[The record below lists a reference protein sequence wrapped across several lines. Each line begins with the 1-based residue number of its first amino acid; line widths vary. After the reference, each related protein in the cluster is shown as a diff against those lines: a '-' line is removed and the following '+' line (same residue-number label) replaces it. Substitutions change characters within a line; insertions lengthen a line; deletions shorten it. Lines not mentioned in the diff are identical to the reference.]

1 MGNTLDLTV
10 SLCDL
15 PARVMQNPNP
25 YRNLLSIGLALLFQS
40 WANASISLTQPPANS
55 SFNTPNEIAF
65 EAKSSRTGT
74 RVLEVTLLT
83 DGVAVRTDSGLLS
96 GTWPNVPKGYHA
108 LAVRATY
115 EDGAIEESIAVPI
128 VVQPTDVRLPPTA
141 FLAVE
146 TIPHS
151 DYRPILT
158 PAMVEL
164 QTLTV
169 DPNPNGRVTNAA
181 LFINGVLFERKP
193 FPSSGY
199 LFALKNY
206 LSGTHETFTLQFQNN
221 YGVLLTTNLD
231 VPFERAPFYSR
242 KARANRLRGYFD
254 RNATAYL
261 SAGEVIYFNGKR
273 DQVRFEGKLV
283 SISAVSRDGLVA
295 GILSDGGPTTAF
307 RLQDGTVQPLDTHP
321 GCTPLAASTD
331 TSILL
336 KQTLPDGT
344 PKALLWKGDVVSEL
358 PGFRAGTLVHAAN
371 MNDRGEVVG
380 HYLDADN
387 TSHAFLWRD
396 GVVTDLIAPTPGVA
410 IEPLFI
416 NNLGV
421 VVGNID
427 SREFRWKDGVF
438 EELPAEGFQDVQIT
452 GLNNPGWMIGIG
464 RNGNETVALLDR
476 GDGWRPLQSILPQWF
491 GNLSRTSPSG
501 LNDEGCMYV
510 FSSSGTFLVYPK
522 SRLPALTL
530 ELGRFLPNGV
540 TVFPDER
547 ITGVDIL
554 NQRSKNLV
562 DWETWGTNVLGFV
575 MPAEDP
581 QMMYRVVPAPQ

>member
-1 MGNTLDLTV
+1 MT
-10 SLCDL
+10 
-15 PARVMQNPNP
+15 QNPNTF
-25 YRNLLSIGLALLFQS
+25 RILLFIVLALLFQI
-40 WANASISLTQPPANS
+40 WANASISLTQPLANS
-55 SFNTPNEIAF
+55 SFSTPNEISF
-65 EAKSSRTGT
+65 EAKSSRSGT
-74 RVLEVTLLT
+74 KVLQLTLLT
-83 DGVAVRTDSGLLS
+83 DGIAVRTDSGLLS
-96 GTWPNVPKGYHA
+96 GTWPNVSKGYHA

-115 EDGAIEESIAVPI
+115 EDGAVEESIAVPI
-128 VVQPTDVRLPPTA
+128 VVQPTEVRLPPTA

-164 QTLTV
+164 QTLTG
-169 DPNPNGRVTNAA
+169 DPNPNGKVTNAA
-181 LFINGVLFERKP
+181 LFIDGVLFERKP

-206 LSGTHETFTLQFQNN
+206 LSGTDEVFTLQFQNN

-231 VPFERAPFYSR
+231 VPFQRATFYSR

-254 RNATAYL
+254 RNANAYL
-261 SAGEVIYFNGKR
+261 AAGEVIYFNGNR
-273 DQVRFEGKLV
+273 DQIRFEGKQV
-283 SISAVSRDGLVA
+283 NVTAVGRDGLVA
-295 GILSDGGPTTAF
+295 GNLSDGGPTTAF
-307 RLQDGTVQPLDTHP
+307 RLLNGTVQTLDTHP
-321 GCTPLAASTD
+321 GCTPLAVSTD

-336 KQTLPDGT
+336 NQTLPDGT
-344 PKALLWKGDVVSEL
+344 LRALLWKGDAVSEL
-358 PGFRAGTLVHAAN
+358 SGFPAGALVNAAN

-380 HYLDADN
+380 HYLDANN

-396 GVVTDLIAPTPGVA
+396 GIATDLVVPTPGVA

-438 EELPAEGFQDVQIT
+438 EELPTGGFQDVQIT
-452 GLNNPGWMIGIG
+452 GLNNPGWMIGVG

-476 GDGWRPLQSILPQWF
+476 GDGWQPLQSILPQWL

-510 FSSSGTFLVYPK
+510 YSSSGTFLVYPK
-522 SRLPALTL
+522 SRLPELTL
-530 ELGRFLPNGV
+530 EVGRVLPNGI

-575 MPAEDP
+575 MPAEDS
-581 QMMYRVVPAPQ
+581 QMMYRVVPVAQ